1 MKSLL
6 LDILLTSAVT
16 GFCLWRWSMVLP
28 RVLRAVQPVAAAVF
42 ERRRQ
47 MDELQEEPAR

>member
-16 GFCLWRWSMVLP
+16 GFVVWRWSALVP
-28 RVLRAVQPVAAAVF
+28 RVMRAVQPVAAAVF
-42 ERRRQ
+42 DRRRA
-47 MDELQEEPAR
+47 MEAIQEEPAR

>member
-6 LDILLTSAVT
+6 LEIMLTSAVT
-16 GFCLWRWSMVLP
+16 GFVLRRWSMLVP
-28 RVLRAVQPVAAAVF
+28 RVMRAIQPVAASVM
-42 ERRRQ
+42 ERRRE

>member
-16 GFCLWRWSMVLP
+16 GFVIWRWSALVP
-28 RVLRAVQPVAAAVF
+28 RVMRAVQPVAAMVI
-42 ERRRQ
+42 ERRRE
-47 MDELQEEPAR
+47 MDAIQEEPAR

>member
-6 LDILLTSAVT
+6 LDIMLTSAVT
-16 GFCLWRWSMVLP
+16 GFVLWRWSMLVP
-28 RVLRAVQPVAAAVF
+28 RVMRAIQPVAASVM
-42 ERRRQ
+42 ERRRE